1 MYFMQFEMGVAYRGS
16 SAPEVRQ
23 VVEANDMREAMDR
36 IIHRFGDRNSVLVTY
51 AQYLEAQDPLSRLS

>member
-1 MYFMQFEMGVAYRGS
+1 MQFEMGVAYRGS

-36 IIHRFGDRNSVLVTY
+36 IIHRFGGRHSVVVTY
-51 AQYLEAQDPLSRLS
+51 AQYLEAERPLRGLA

>member
-51 AQYLEAQDPLSRLS
+51 AQDLEAKDPLGRLV